1 MARAGSAAEVF
12 AAALRLGLTSF
23 GGPTA
28 HIGYFRA
35 DYVVRRRWLDD
46 DAFAD
51 LVGLAQFLPG
61 PASSQL
67 GFAIGLQRAGP
78 LGGAAAWLG
87 FTLPSAAAMIAF
99 AYGVGGHR
107 DLAGAGWV
115 HGLELAAVAV
125 VALAVWQMGS
135 RLARG
140 AVPMAIA
147 VIAAAAVLLVP
158 VPAVQLLAIAGG
170 AVLGRLLL
178 HRGGAGAQRPPLEL
192 GVGRRTAVAA
202 LSVAAA
208 LLVALPLA
216 HRATDEHAVAM
227 SSGYYQSGALV
238 FGGGHVVLPLL
249 HARTVD
255 PGWVDERDF
264 VAGYGAV
271 QAVPGP
277 LFTFAAYLGAVQG
290 PEPNDA
296 LGGTL
301 ALVMIFLP
309 GLLLMVGTAPFWTA
323 LRGRPSSAAALAGV
337 NAAVVGVLAAALYD
351 PLATTAI
358 GGVGDAL
365 IALGALV
372 LLLRLPPWV
381 VVAAC
386 AVAGQAFA

>member
-1 MARAGSAAEVF
+1 VF

-28 HIGYFRA
+28 HIGYFRT
-35 DYVVRRRWLDD
+35 DYVLRRRWLEEEE
-46 DAFAD
+46 FAD
-51 LVGLAQFLPG
+51 LVALAQFLPG

-67 GFAIGLQRAGP
+67 GFAIGMLRAGP
-78 LGGAAAWLG
+78 LGGIAAWLG
-87 FTLPSAAAMIAF
+87 FTLPSAVVMIAF
-99 AYGVGGHR
+99 AYGVGGAR
-107 DLAGAGWV
+107 DIADAGWV

-135 RLARG
+135 RFARG
-140 AVPMAIA
+140 VVPATIA
-147 VIAAAAVLLVP
+147 VAAAVAVLAIDA
-158 VPAVQLLAIAGG
+158 PAVQLLAILAG

-178 HRGGAGAQRPPLEL
+178 RDDRAGPPRPPIDL
-192 GVGRRTAVAA
+192 GIGRRGAIAAVVLA
-202 LSVAAA
+202 LA

-216 HRATDEHAVAM
+216 RRATDAHVASM
-227 SSGYYQSGALV
+227 TSGFYQSGALV

-255 PGWVDERDF
+255 PGWVGDGDF

-290 PEPNDA
+290 PEPNGA
-296 LGGTL
+296 AGGTL
-301 ALVMIFLP
+301 ALVAIFLP
-309 GLLLMVGTAPFWTA
+309 GLLLLVGAAPVWTA
-323 LRGRPSSAAALAGV
+323 LRTRPGSAAALAGV
-337 NAAVVGVLAAALYD
+337 NAAVVGVLLAALYD

-358 GGVGDAL
+358 GAPRDAL
-365 IALGALV
+365 VAAAGLL

-386 AVAGQAFA
+386 AGAGQLLA